1 MEAIAARCCFMWDLG
16 ILDGKKKNAQA
27 HAAAVVDNVSR
38 VQTMLM
44 HDTYQATVEACQTII
59 PELINRGYKLV
70 TLDTLAAAK
79 GVELQNGVTYYGFS
93 DADIEAGHISDE
105 GE

>member
-1 MEAIAARCCFMWDLG
+1 MPDDHTGADQPR
-16 ILDGKKKNAQA
+16 
-27 HAAAVVDNVSR
+27 
-38 VQTMLM
+38 
-44 HDTYQATVEACQTII
+44 
-59 PELINRGYKLV
+59 YKLV